1 MRKENATMLLIL
13 QLTEI
18 SDVSNKKIPLNAG
31 FFIACKVAEGERPTG
46 EVTQGERASPEGG
59 CRIKLYSGTDF
70 VLSGEAAI

>member
-31 FFIACKVAEGERPTG
+31 FFIACKVAEGGTPYGRSDSRGTG
-46 EVTQGERASPEGG
+46 FARGGGAASNYIAA
-59 CRIKLYSGTDF
+59 RILY
-70 VLSGEAAI
+70 

>member
-1 MRKENATMLLIL
+1 M
-13 QLTEI
+13 I
-18 SDVSNKKIPLNAG
+18 SH
-31 FFIACKVAEGERPTG
+31 FFTAPCKVAEGERPTG